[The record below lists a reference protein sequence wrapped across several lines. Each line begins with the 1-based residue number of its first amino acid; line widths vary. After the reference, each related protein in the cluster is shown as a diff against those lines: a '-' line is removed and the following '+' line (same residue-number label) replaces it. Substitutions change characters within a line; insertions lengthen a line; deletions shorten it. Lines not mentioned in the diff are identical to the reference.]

1 MALQTDLMGLG
12 EPSRLAEK
20 LGYNPLAVTA
30 AGTSAGA
37 ATAINTKMAT
47 ITAAS
52 SQTGVI
58 LPNVPGDV
66 WFLACTSSTS
76 AVVYPASGATIT
88 GASSQ
93 TLAQNKNMIVW
104 QVSSTVYF
112 HVILA

>member
-12 EPSRLAEK
+12 MPAALAAR
-20 LGYNPLAVTA
+20 LGYNPIATTA
-30 AGTSAGA
+30 AGTDSAH
-37 ATAINTKMAT
+37 ATLIDSKMVN

-58 LPNVPGDV
+58 LPSVPGAV

-76 AVVYPASGATIT
+76 AVIYPASGATIS

-104 QVSSTVYF
+104 QYSGTLYF
-112 HVILA
+112 HIILA